1 MTTGAGAQFVAVDP
15 GLHTVFTV
23 NGGDD
28 TLSAINTRTCRG
40 TVTSG
45 CRRSPPSQQA
55 TPDQGPGF
63 NSFPNTFAL
72 IPRTGSAYIVNVGG
86 ANILS
91 VTSVRRCNATDTTG
105 CRRPAA
111 TVPDTEYLIS
121 VDPATDTIY
130 GGNHSTPDI
139 DVINGATCN
148 ARRPVRLRSGRRDP
162 DGPPAGERRRG
173 R

>member
-1 MTTGAGAQFVAVDP
+1 MVVDHV
-15 GLHTVFTV
+15 LHTVFTV

-45 CRRSPPSQQA
+45 CRNSPPSQQA

-86 ANILS
+86 
-91 VTSVRRCNATDTTG
+91 
-105 CRRPAA
+105 
-111 TVPDTEYLIS
+111 
-121 VDPATDTIY
+121 
-130 GGNHSTPDI
+130 
-139 DVINGATCN
+139 
-148 ARRPVRLRSGRRDP
+148 
-162 DGPPAGERRRG
+162 GEHLVG
-173 R
+173 D